1 MTWEKW
7 AAYAQ
12 TQISVA
18 LDCADDRKEADG
30 LLAYAAENIE
40 RARNELR
47 GKYEKRVSDKST
59 Y

>member
-1 MTWEKW
+1 MGWQQW
-7 AAYAQ
+7 ATYAQ

-18 LDCADDRKEADG
+18 LDCADDKGEADG

-47 GKYEKRVSDKST
+47 GEE
-59 Y
+59 

>member
-1 MTWEKW
+1 MGWQKW

-18 LDCADDRKEADG
+18 LDCADNRKEADG

-40 RARNELR
+40 KARNELQ
-47 GKYEKRVSDKST
+47 GEA
-59 Y
+59 

>member
-1 MTWEKW
+1 MTWKKW

-18 LDCADDRKEADG
+18 LDCADDKDEADG

-47 GKYEKRVSDKST
+47 DGE
-59 Y
+59 